1 MPVSPVITPSP
12 NVGTHG
18 YVTIVD
24 QQGYVIGT
32 ISSSDGAQFGSV
44 SGESQFLY
52 NSGGPPLL
60 DGSPSQFT
68 FERTRSWLGK
78 GQANGVITSTAV
90 GDDHLTFSAPPK
102 TLMRGQMVY
111 ISGSAT
117 EYVFVAD
124 SFIPSSTATVIPLSS
139 PVVNA
144 GNILARWDTFNV
156 FGPGGFDFT
165 PSGIALAALA
175 LQNAAT
181 GSTMTAAN
189 NANADANPT
198 ANILEVVPGLY
209 TGSNQ
214 ADRQR
219 GPNTFR
225 PFNAQAV
232 TASTA
237 NTPTL
242 IWTPASGKKFRL
254 MGYWFSTINSA
265 GLLFHDL
272 ASVGSGGLLNIPS
285 PIAAAGGEIKSP
297 PLGNGVISALANNKL
312 WIDATSATTLTGFV
326 WGTEE

>member
-1 MPVSPVITPSP
+1 MPVSPVTTPSP

-32 ISSSDGAQFGSV
+32 IASSDGAQFGAI

-52 NSGGPPLL
+52 NSGGPLL
-60 DGSPSQFT
+60 ANGVPSQFA
-68 FERTRSWLGK
+68 FERTRSWMGK
-78 GQANGVITSTAV
+78 GQANGTITATVAGDTA
-90 GDDHLTFSAPPK
+90 LAFTAAPK
-102 TLMRGQMVY
+102 TLMPGQMVY

-124 SFIPSSTATVIPLSS
+124 SFVPSVSATAIPLSS

-144 GNILARWDTFNV
+144 GNTLARWDTFNV

-165 PSGIALAALA
+165 PTGIALYALA

-209 TGSNQ
+209 IGSGQ

-219 GPNTFR
+219 GPNVFKQ
-225 PFNAQAV
+225 FNAQAV
-232 TASTA
+232 TAAAS

-254 MGYWFSTINSA
+254 MGYWFSTTNAA

-272 ASVGSGGLLNIPS
+272 VASGGTGLLNIPS
-285 PIAAAGGEIKSP
+285 PIHAAGAVIQSP
-297 PLGNGVISALANNKL
+297 PLGNGVISGVANNKL
-312 WIDATSATTLTGFV
+312 FIDATAATTLTGFCFGV
-326 WGTEE
+326 EE

>member
-1 MPVSPVITPSP
+1 
-12 NVGTHG
+12 
-18 YVTIVD
+18 
-24 QQGYVIGT
+24 
-32 ISSSDGAQFGSV
+32 
-44 SGESQFLY
+44 
-52 NSGGPPLL
+52 
-60 DGSPSQFT
+60 
-68 FERTRSWLGK
+68 
-78 GQANGVITSTAV
+78 
-90 GDDHLTFSAPPK
+90 
-102 TLMRGQMVY
+102 
-111 ISGSAT
+111 
-117 EYVFVAD
+117 VFVAD
-124 SFIPSSTATVIPLSS
+124 SFVPSATATVIPLSS

-144 GNILARWDTFNV
+144 GNTLARWDTFNV
-156 FGPGGFDFT
+156 FGPGGSDFT

-209 TGSNQ
+209 TGSGQ

-232 TASTA
+232 
-237 NTPTL
+237 PTTGGTSPIN

-254 MGYWFSTINSA
+254 MGYWFSTTAAA
-265 GLLFHDL
+265 GLVLHDL
-272 ASVGSGGLLNIPS
+272 ASAGSGGLLNIPS

-297 PLGNGVISALANNKL
+297 PLGNGVISAVANNKL
-312 WIDATSATTLTGFV
+312 WIDATAATTLTGFV